1 MRKEMKMRNL
11 DREHLLLVIL
21 ILVLGV
27 SAAVMLQR
35 ENGRMFPAD
44 NISDRHEKII
54 LLSWWG
60 NDPRHKYTMEGVNH
74 FADINPDVVV
84 NYRYGEWNG
93 YEKKTKVWM
102 LSDTE
107 ADVMQINYAW
117 LDEYSADGTGFYDL
131 NDLAD
136 YIDLDAFTDEQKAY
150 GTRNGHLNA
159 LPIAM
164 NSHIFYYNQDVLDS
178 YGIAAPTSW
187 DEMFAAGKKLKADDR
202 YLLGM
207 GKKQMFLLIIAYY
220 EQSTGKAMFNSDGSF
235 NATPAEMAD
244 LLVFYRQML
253 DDHVLCPV
261 EMFDKSKYMDG
272 EIVGTMCW
280 ISDTQKYCDAIE
292 EKGVNVS
299 RCLYPLLPDAKRT
312 GWYMKPATM
321 WAISSDVQHPEEA
334 ALLLNYLLNDPYMI
348 KLQGTEKGVPVSS
361 KAIEVLDGEG
371 LKDTNEYA
379 ATKDIMAHSRE
390 MNLIIS
396 NMEKEAIIEIFKQN
410 ADEYLFDRM
419 NADECA
425 KVICKEIR
433 KACSK

>member
-1 MRKEMKMRNL
+1 MRNL

-74 FADINPDVVV
+74 FVDINPDVIVD
-84 NYRYGEWNG
+84 YRYGEWNG

-102 LSDTE
+102 RSDTE

-117 LDEYSADGTGFYDL
+117 LDEYSADGMGFYDL

-150 GTRNGHLNA
+150 GTRNGRLNA

-164 NSHIFYYNQDVLDS
+164 NSHVFYYNQDILDS
-178 YGIAAPTSW
+178 YGIEAPTSW
-187 DEMFAAGKKLKADDR
+187 DEMSEAGKKLKKDDR

-220 EQSTGKAMFNSDGSF
+220 EQNTGKAMFDADGSF

-280 ISDTQKYCDAIE
+280 ISDTQKYCDALE

-321 WAISSDVQHPEEA
+321 WAISSDVKHPEEA

-361 KAIEVLDGEG
+361 KAIEVLDREG

-396 NMEKEAIIEIFKQN
+396 NMEKEAIIEIFKEN

-425 KVICKEIR
+425 KEICKEIR
-433 KACSK
+433 KACAK